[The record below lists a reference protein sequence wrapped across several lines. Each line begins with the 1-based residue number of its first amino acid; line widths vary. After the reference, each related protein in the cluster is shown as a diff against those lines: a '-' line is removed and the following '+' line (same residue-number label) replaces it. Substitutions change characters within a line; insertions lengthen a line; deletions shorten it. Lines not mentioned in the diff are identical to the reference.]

1 MPTGRRCCNYREG
14 IKVGANFHTA
24 YTDGTTI
31 FAASSME
38 APLSDLDRAI
48 SYGKNVIIHCDGVLG
63 YSSGS
68 GQLTWSGVLRFLFV
82 RTDGQLIQN
91 TVAAGGVA
99 LTDNQMA
106 YADLS
111 ETNDATVTVYAASL
125 TTAAAST
132 TKAYNRLILGY
143 RNAASDRFYP
153 VALRE
158 PMDVPAT
165 VGDMLKSI
173 YDANGD
179 GKVDA
184 AATAD
189 SAVVNTFPVGDG
201 TNTDKTIQ
209 AATGAANPPAIRFH
223 AATGKW
229 QYTSDGT
236 TWSDFGTGGG
246 GATSFQTIAVSG
258 QDDIVADVEGDTLT
272 VVAGSN
278 VTITT
283 NEASKTVTIA
293 ASGTLG
299 ASVNLWQFML

>member
-1 MPTGRRCCNYREG
+1 M
-14 IKVGANFHTA
+14 GANFHTA

-48 SYGKNVIIHCDGVLG
+48 SYGKNVIVHCDGALS
-63 YSSGS
+63 YSLAS
-68 GQLTWSGVLRFLFV
+68 GQLTWSGALRFLFV
-82 RTDGQLIQN
+82 RSDGQLVQN

-99 LTDNQMA
+99 LGDNQMA

-111 ETNDATVTVYAASL
+111 ETNDAAITVLAATL

-132 TKAYNRLILGY
+132 TKAHNRLVLGY
-143 RNAASDRFYP
+143 RSAAGGKFYP

-158 PMDVPAT
+158 PMDVPIA
-165 VGDMLKSI
+165 VGDMLKST
-173 YDANGD
+173 YDADND

-184 AATAD
+184 AAAAD
-189 SAVVNTFPVGDG
+189 SAAVNTFPVGDG
-201 TNTDKTIQ
+201 TDTDKTIQ
-209 AATGAANPPAIRFH
+209 AATGGANPPAIRYH
-223 AATGKW
+223 AATSKW

-236 TWSDFGTGGG
+236 TWIDFGAG
-246 GATSFQTIAVSG
+246 GAEAASFQTIAVSG
-258 QDDIVADVEGDTLT
+258 QDDIVAETTGDTLT

-283 NEASKTVTIA
+283 NEASKTITIA
-293 ASGTLG
+293 ASGTSG
-299 ASVNLWQFML
+299 ASSNLWQFLL